1 MIKRLTQFATLF
13 LIAVSTPTLA
23 IAQSNYVMPRAV
35 KLDPIVR
42 RTFSSFYVR
51 SFPGGPIQRLYTD
64 GFYPIGWSR
73 DGKFAY
79 YSEPVDEECGCY
91 FAELAIVDLRTD
103 KVLWEFKNKP
113 QDRADASG
121 APLPDDMRKLW
132 KRNEKMF
139 VEKLRQHGIV
149 QPVVVRPVSTDRY
162 EIIAG
167 ERRWRAAQLAGLVE
181 IPVIVRDVDDK
192 TALEI
197 AIVENVQR
205 ADLNPLEE
213 ALGYEQLIAE
223 HGYTQNDLGEI
234 IGKSRSHVANSLR
247 LLKLPDQVRDM
258 LAAGSLS
265 AGHARALVSTS
276 DPATLARTIVSK
288 GMSVRDAERLAQN
301 DIKAQNDPRP
311 AGTRKD
317 EKDSDTLA
325 LERTLSD
332 ALGLDVA
339 INHRGNGGQVKISY
353 KTLEQLEEICRL
365 LERR

>member
-1 MIKRLTQFATLF
+1 MNDDLSKRRLGRGLAA
-13 LIAVSTPTLA
+13 LIGEMDQPT
-23 IAQSNYVMPRAV
+23 
-35 KLDPIVR
+35 
-42 RTFSSFYVR
+42 
-51 SFPGGPIQRLYTD
+51 
-64 GFYPIGWSR
+64 
-73 DGKFAY
+73 
-79 YSEPVDEECGCY
+79 PVDASRPAVNPDRLIPIEFISRNPRNPRRY
-91 FAELAIVDLRTD
+91 FDETELHDL
-103 KVLWEFKNKP
+103 
-113 QDRADASG
+113 ASSI
-121 APLPDDMRKLW
+121 
-132 KRNEKMF
+132 
-139 VEKLRQHGIV
+139 RQHGIV
-149 QPVVVRPVSTDRY
+149 QPVVVRTVSTDRY

-167 ERRWRAAQLAGLVE
+167 ERRWRAAQLAGLIE

-247 LLKLPDQVRDM
+247 LLKLPDPVRDM

-276 DPATLARTIVSK
+276 DPTGLARTVVSK

-311 AGTRKD
+311 AGARRD

-332 ALGLDVA
+332 TLGLDVS

>member
-1 MIKRLTQFATLF
+1 MNDDLSKRRLGRGLAA
-13 LIAVSTPTLA
+13 LIGEMDQPT
-23 IAQSNYVMPRAV
+23 
-35 KLDPIVR
+35 
-42 RTFSSFYVR
+42 
-51 SFPGGPIQRLYTD
+51 
-64 GFYPIGWSR
+64 
-73 DGKFAY
+73 
-79 YSEPVDEECGCY
+79 PVDTSRPAVNPDRLVPIEFISRNPRNPRRY
-91 FAELAIVDLRTD
+91 FDETELHDL
-103 KVLWEFKNKP
+103 
-113 QDRADASG
+113 ASSI
-121 APLPDDMRKLW
+121 
-132 KRNEKMF
+132 
-139 VEKLRQHGIV
+139 RQHGIV
-149 QPVVVRPVSTDRY
+149 QPVVVRTTSVDRY

-167 ERRWRAAQLAGLVE
+167 ERRWRAAQLAGLIE

-247 LLKLPDQVRDM
+247 LLKLPDPVRDM

-276 DPATLARTIVSK
+276 DPTGLARTVVSK

-311 AGTRKD
+311 AGARRD

-332 ALGLDVA
+332 TLGLDVS

>member
-1 MIKRLTQFATLF
+1 MNDDVSKRRLGRGLAA
-13 LIAVSTPTLA
+13 LIGEMDQPT
-23 IAQSNYVMPRAV
+23 
-35 KLDPIVR
+35 
-42 RTFSSFYVR
+42 
-51 SFPGGPIQRLYTD
+51 
-64 GFYPIGWSR
+64 
-73 DGKFAY
+73 
-79 YSEPVDEECGCY
+79 PVDTGKPGVNPDRMVPIEFISRNPKNPRRY
-91 FAELAIVDLRTD
+91 FDETELHDL
-103 KVLWEFKNKP
+103 
-113 QDRADASG
+113 ASSI
-121 APLPDDMRKLW
+121 
-132 KRNEKMF
+132 
-139 VEKLRQHGIV
+139 RQHGIV
-149 QPVVVRPVSTDRY
+149 QPVVVRTVSVDRY

-167 ERRWRAAQLAGLVE
+167 ERRWRAAQLAGLIE

-247 LLKLPDQVRDM
+247 LLKLPEPVRDM
-258 LAAGSLS
+258 LAGGSLS

-276 DPATLARTIVSK
+276 DPAALARTIVSK

-301 DIKAQNDPRP
+301 DIKAQNDLRP
-311 AGTRKD
+311 VSARKD

-332 ALGLDVA
+332 TLGLDVA
-339 INHRGNGGQVKISY
+339 INHRGSGGQVKISY